1 MAKRTVRRAKKT
13 MRRMKKTMR
22 KKSKYTKKKRGTKKK
37 KGKRKLSSWN
47 KKVAMVFKDLK
58 KKNPNATLGDAMK
71 AASKQKKS
79 LSIISVDGGGKCGKT
94 SKY

>member
-13 MRRMKKTMR
+13 MRKKSKR
-22 KKSKYTKKKRGTKKK
+22 VVSKYTKKKKGTKKK
-37 KGKRKLSSWN
+37 KSKRKLSSWN
-47 KKVAMVFKDLK
+47 KKVAMVYKDLK

-79 LSIISVDGGGKCGKT
+79 LSIISVDGGGTKCGT
-94 SKY
+94 KY